1 MEPVTRLGPL
11 IGRILLGTLFLA
23 SGLGKIADPAGTIGY
38 IGYAGLPAPT
48 LAYVAALVAEV
59 GGGLLL
65 IVGYQARIAAAALAV
80 FTVLAAVFFH
90 NNFAD
95 QNQMIHFMK
104 NLAITGGLLQVIAF
118 GAGALSLDNRNSS
131 RTLEANAS

>member
-1 MEPVTRLGPL
+1 M
-11 IGRILLGTLFLA
+11 
-23 SGLGKIADPAGTIGY
+23 
-38 IGYAGLPAPT
+38 
-48 LAYVAALVAEV
+48 AEV

-90 NNFAD
+90 NSFAD

-131 RTLEANAS
+131 RTLGANAS